1 MTRKQQTADVVFR
14 GLEAGLRMFRWVVV
28 ILLFLFLVSGISKI
42 EPDSVGLLLRFGKL
56 QGATPG
62 ERVRPPGL
70 VLALPFPIDVIRR
83 VPGAE
88 KEGEVLIDE
97 VWKEIGGD
105 VTTDT
110 IDPVLEG
117 YCLTGDQNILQVKV
131 AVKYKVS
138 DPIAFELWMD
148 KEDREALL
156 RDVVLAALTQT
167 VAGCTMDE
175 ALRLEQSESG
185 TDEASEEAAGE
196 MPGLAV
202 AEATGPEAAPT
213 LREELAKVV
222 WRRAQERLDALS
234 ARGESRGCGM
244 TISALEF
251 EEKHPPRHVIAE
263 FQRVQDENSNQ
274 ERLRQQAR
282 GFANQEIP
290 NAEAK
295 KNNMIQSAKAYRDA
309 VTAAANAD
317 VFEFKRLYEQYQ
329 KSPTFEWRRIYQEAI
344 EQVLTNVKRHRFV
357 SPGTE
362 VIIPENNGED
372 QP

>member
-1 MTRKQQTADVVFR
+1 
-14 GLEAGLRMFRWVVV
+14 
-28 ILLFLFLVSGISKI
+28 
-42 EPDSVGLLLRFGKL
+42 
-56 QGATPG
+56 
-62 ERVRPPGL
+62 
-70 VLALPFPIDVIRR
+70 
-83 VPGAE
+83 
-88 KEGEVLIDE
+88 
-97 VWKEIGGD
+97 
-105 VTTDT
+105 
-110 IDPVLEG
+110 
-117 YCLTGDQNILQVKV
+117 
-131 AVKYKVS
+131 VS

-167 VAGCTMDE
+167 VAGCTMDD
-175 ALRLEQSESG
+175 ALRLEQSGSG
-185 TDEASEEAAGE
+185 TDEAPEQGAGE
-196 MPGLAV
+196 MPGPAV
-202 AEATGPEAAPT
+202 AETTGPEAAET
-213 LREELAKVV
+213 VREELAKVV
-222 WRRAQERLDALS
+222 WRRAQQRLDALGD
-234 ARGESRGCGM
+234 RGESRGCGM

-251 EEKHPPRHVIAE
+251 EEAHPPRHVVAE
-263 FQRVQDENSNQ
+263 FRRVQDENSNQ
-274 ERLRQQAR
+274 ERLRQQAK

-290 NAEAK
+290 DAEAK